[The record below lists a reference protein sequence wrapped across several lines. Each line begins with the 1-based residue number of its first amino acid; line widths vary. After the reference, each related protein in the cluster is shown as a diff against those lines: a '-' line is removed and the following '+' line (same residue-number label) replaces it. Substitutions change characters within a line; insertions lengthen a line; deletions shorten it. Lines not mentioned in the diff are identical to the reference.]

1 MLNRQIPLSKLDL
14 SVIPTPAD
22 ELSEAQIDDFRE
34 HVFELESDL
43 SRCETTERLLLGLL
57 CLLFVIDTLCGFFF
71 FRDST
76 VWIAVNGGNSAAIAY
91 TAIQYYGARQSRI
104 GAETLY
110 YRTILGR
117 AYRP

>member
-22 ELSEAQIDDFRE
+22 ELSEAQVDDFRE

-43 SRCETTERLLLGLL
+43 SRCETAERLFLGVL
-57 CLLFVIDTLCGFFF
+57 CVLFVIDTICGFFF

-76 VWIAVNGGNSAAIAY
+76 VWVVVNGSTSAAIAH
-91 TAIQYYGARQSRI
+91 TAIKYYGARQSRI